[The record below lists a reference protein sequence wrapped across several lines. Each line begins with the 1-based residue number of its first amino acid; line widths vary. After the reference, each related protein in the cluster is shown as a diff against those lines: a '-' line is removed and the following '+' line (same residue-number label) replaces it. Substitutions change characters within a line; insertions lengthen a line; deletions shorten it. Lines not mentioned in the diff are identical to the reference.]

1 MFKTAICVSLHSHN
15 LTEPQ
20 RILTCTFLLSTA
32 INLPFRDM
40 ANAMTD
46 GPPIQCWACRR
57 KRLVCDST
65 RPACKKCF
73 KRGTVCPGYGAKPLT
88 WVEPGQKKSFECK
101 DREENSRGAA
111 ELPEMAIVMPMKPRF
126 KGVDACLT
134 RSFDSQAV
142 LHAIDYCEYFNT
154 HNHLVMFCD
163 LILFSL
169 KTIL

>member
-1 MFKTAICVSLHSHN
+1 MMFGSAIFSYCN
-15 LTEPQ
+15 AQPQ
-20 RILTCTFLLSTA
+20 LNRATILTSAFRLSPA
-32 INLPFRDM
+32 AFNLPFRDM

-88 WVEPGQKKSFECK
+88 WVEPGQTRRFKGK
-101 DREENSRGAA
+101 DRSEKDGNAA
-111 ELPEMAIVMPMKPRF
+111 NLPETAIFMPMKPRF
-126 KGVDACLT
+126 RGVDACLS

-142 LHAIDYCEYFNT
+142 LHAIDYCKYYRT
-154 HNHLVMFCD
+154 LRA
-163 LILFSL
+163 LR
-169 KTIL
+169 